1 MVFFKKLGVLI
12 YAILIV
18 CAGALFILLS
28 AGIVSTEQWS
38 GALNALNVNLYAKAA
53 LGCAGG
59 LFVLIGIT
67 APFRVARKL
76 QSSRIIAFQNP
87 DGEVTISLSAIEEYI
102 KKIAGGMDEIKDVR
116 SRVNTSRKG
125 INIVCD
131 VAILPG
137 ANIPEVT
144 EKMQAAVKNKLS
156 GMIGVEEKINI
167 KMNINKIAKGPMEPG
182 SVLEE
187 EHVPHVPFREMS

>member
-1 MVFFKKLGVLI
+1 
-12 YAILIV
+12 
-18 CAGALFILLS
+18 
-28 AGIVSTEQWS
+28 
-38 GALNALNVNLYAKAA
+38 
-53 LGCAGG
+53 
-59 LFVLIGIT
+59 
-67 APFRVARKL
+67 
-76 QSSRIIAFQNP
+76 
-87 DGEVTISLSAIEEYI
+87 EEYI